1 MGEQKNGTLITLEIM
16 IMPMKANTKLLFS
29 VLIVSFLMKQWV
41 NLNLNDDLKNINMQ
55 NIEHLEFQTNKNFT
69 GFGIENIGSDLRDQL
84 LKMDIDNAEMRVVN
98 GIPFYFFQESEIRIT
113 GKDKSLAVF
122 LKYDWLHSVFRIKG
136 YQTVNP

>member
-1 MGEQKNGTLITLEIM
+1 
-16 IMPMKANTKLLFS
+16 MPMKANTKLLFS